1 MLRLFIH
8 LNNFSLITLT
18 KQTTMITYTLSWP
31 AENDEFINLDDA
43 RDVAFEV
50 SRETGALIEI
60 YQNFGASSIVVE
72 VVNA

>member
-1 MLRLFIH
+1 
-8 LNNFSLITLT
+8 
-18 KQTTMITYTLSWP
+18 MITYTLSWP